1 MNITVFIAT
10 NLCCSTLSGGLDPA
24 EKCYH
29 LRQYTTPVKHDN
41 DRPEPARPLPL
52 LPGQR
57 ARVAPETVQAYAGD
71 VGRFL
76 DWMDAT
82 GADVGDMSPLLLGN
96 YVFHLSKAR
105 KRRSTLKRNVA
116 AVGSLYR
123 FLTSADGRWRASPVP
138 DARDYPMNEEERQPH
153 WIGEAEA
160 ARLMDAADDVTP
172 RGLRDRAL
180 LDALPQIK
188 CY

>member
-1 MNITVFIAT
+1 MTDP
-10 NLCCSTLSGGLDPA
+10 NLLA
-24 EKCYH
+24 RYH
-29 LRQYTTPVKHDN
+29 FYLAN
-41 DRPEPARPLPL
+41 ARGL
-52 LPGQR
+52 LPN
-57 ARVAPETVQAYAGD
+57 TVQAYAGD

-180 LDALPQIK
+180 LDSPNSHYVNPRPQGYTFTTPSPTALAVVDVPATR
-188 CY
+188 

>member
-1 MNITVFIAT
+1 MTDP
-10 NLCCSTLSGGLDPA
+10 NLLA
-24 EKCYH
+24 RYH
-29 LRQYTTPVKHDN
+29 FYLVN
-41 DRPEPARPLPL
+41 ARGL
-52 LPGQR
+52 LPN
-57 ARVAPETVQAYAGD
+57 TVQAYAGD

-188 CY
+188 CC